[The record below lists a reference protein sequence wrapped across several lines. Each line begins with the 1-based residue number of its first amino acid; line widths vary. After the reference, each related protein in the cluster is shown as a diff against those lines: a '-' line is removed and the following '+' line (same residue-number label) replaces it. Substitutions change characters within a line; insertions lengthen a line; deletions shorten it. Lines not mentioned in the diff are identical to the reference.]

1 MKEDN
6 MFKIENDTIKVTRAT
21 KGVIELSIDDYTFND
36 GDTIEFRIY
45 NKKKLN
51 EPPVMTKEIKVTQA
65 CTSVDIELTCEDTDI
80 GEPIN
85 KMVEYW
91 YEIELNDEQ
100 TIIGFDDI
108 TGPKILE
115 LYPKGVE
122 EDDQI

>member
-1 MKEDN
+1 

-21 KGVIELSIDDYTFND
+21 KGVIEFSIDDYTFNI

-108 TGPKILE
+108 NGPKILE